1 MNTLILAAG
10 LGTRLKP
17 VTDFIPKALFP
28 VNGKPLL
35 QHIIEKVVS
44 SDSEKPHIVVNAF
57 HHAEQIHNFVNIT
70 RHAWHATLSVSDERP
85 ELLETGGAVRRAMS
99 LFQTNG
105 VLSAPI
111 LIHNVDILSDV
122 SLPLLRDSHCGNDA
136 TLLVSQRKTSRYL
149 IFTNT
154 MQLAGWINLST
165 GEVKSPHADV
175 KLLTPESFSK
185 DTYATADGRY
195 TLYAFSGIH
204 IISPNLCCEMEKCGN
219 RFSIIDFYLDHCAS
233 YRICGHCQPLA
244 NIIDI
249 GKMDVVG
256 NMPDIVSKITN

>member
-35 QHIIEKVVS
+35 QHIIEKIVS

-70 RHAWHATLSVSDERP
+70 RHAWRATLSVSDERP
-85 ELLETGGAVRRAMS
+85 ELLDTGGAVRRAMS

-122 SLPLLRDSHCGNDA
+122 SLPLLRDSHRSNDA

-149 IFTNT
+149 IFTNN
-154 MQLAGWINLST
+154 MQLA
-165 GEVKSPHADV
+165 
-175 KLLTPESFSK
+175 
-185 DTYATADGRY
+185 
-195 TLYAFSGIH
+195 
-204 IISPNLCCEMEKCGN
+204 
-219 RFSIIDFYLDHCAS
+219 
-233 YRICGHCQPLA
+233 
-244 NIIDI
+244 
-249 GKMDVVG
+249 
-256 NMPDIVSKITN
+256 